1 MSKQERVM
9 VDIETMGTE
18 RGAAI
23 VSIGAVRFTTSG
35 FDETFHR
42 SISLKSCQDAG
53 LTVDAE
59 TLEWWLTQN
68 SEAKEQLVGGD
79 SLRAVLHGF
88 SEWYDGADEIWANSP
103 SFDCE
108 LLEAAYDAVGL
119 EEPWEFWEERD
130 VRTVKSL
137 PIANEREHR
146 GVEHDALDDA
156 VHQARVVA
164 KTLGAIDSDTGVS
177 TDE

>member
-1 MSKQERVM
+1 MSSRHRVM
-9 VDIETMGTE
+9 VDIETLGTE

-23 VSIGAVRFTTSG
+23 VSIGAVRFTTNG
-35 FDETFHR
+35 VGETFHR
-42 SISLKSCQDAG
+42 SISLKSCEDAG

-59 TLEWWLTQN
+59 TLEWWLTQ
-68 SEAKEQLVGGD
+68 SDETKEQLVGGD
-79 SLRAVLHGF
+79 SLRAVLGGF
-88 SEWYDGADEIWANSP
+88 SEWYNGADEIWANSP

-130 VRTVKSL
+130 VRTIESL
-137 PIANEREHR
+137 PIASDLKHQ
-146 GVEHDALDDA
+146 GVEHDARDDA

-164 KTLGAIDSDTGVS
+164 KTLGAIDSDLAGVKR
-177 TDE
+177 